1 MIRKKI
7 YFLSFFVLLT
17 VFVCFCFNCFF
28 REKKCISIPVVF
40 GPANVPLAQT
50 NIQGKTYLLEVDLGS
65 KFPLTL
71 RRDIL
76 KGLKKDICG
85 NLDGRDV
92 MGNSYTSP
100 AYKLEK
106 INIQGLEF
114 KDVQTKEV
122 HDDYVINTTLITEK
136 LSESEILSENVG
148 VIGRPLMEQR
158 NLFLDF
164 SHSRMI
170 VCDKVS
176 DIKKWGF
183 SCEDFVLLPFDIG
196 RTGIILV
203 VDTDL
208 GSLRLSVDTG
218 STLSLIRTG
227 EIEFPLEQ
235 SEQFGLPYVTT
246 EKFAMGGQD
255 FGSMSLY
262 LFDITE
268 ELHEIDGLLGMDF
281 LKDHSIYI
289 DYKNQLIYVGSTL

>member
-1 MIRKKI
+1 MRKNI
-7 YFLSFFVLLT
+7 LFVFFILLT
-17 VFVCFCFNCFF
+17 IFVCFFI
-28 REKKCISIPVVF
+28 EKKCVSIPIVF

-71 RRDIL
+71 RRDVL

-92 MGNSYTSP
+92 MGNFYTSP

-170 VCDKVS
+170 VCDEIS
-176 DIKKWGF
+176 DIRKWGF
-183 SCEDFVLLPFDIG
+183 FLKDFVSFPFDIG
-196 RTGIILV
+196 RTGIIVV

-208 GSLRLSVDTG
+208 GSLRLSLDTG
-218 STLSLIRTG
+218 STLSLIRAD
-227 EIEFPLEQ
+227 EIESSLEL
-235 SEQFGLPYVTT
+235 SEEFALPYVTT
-246 EKFAMGGQD
+246 EKFVMGGQD
-255 FGSMSLY
+255 FGSMPLY
-262 LFDITE
+262 FFDITE
-268 ELHEIDGLLGMDF
+268 ELYEIDGLLGMDF
-281 LKDHSIYI
+281 LKDHPIYI
-289 DYKNQLIYVGSTL
+289 DYKNRLIFIASH